1 MEYEHVD
8 GKDKG
13 KIVLYALSTC
23 VWCRRTKKLLGELGV
38 AYDFVFIDQ
47 KSSEEKELYKDEIR
61 KHNPRCSYPTLVLND
76 ERCIV
81 GYQASEIRGALS
93 G

>member
-8 GKDKG
+8 GIDKG

-23 VWCRRTKKLLGELGV
+23 IWCRRTKKLLGELEV
-38 AYDFVFIDQ
+38 AYDFVFVDQ
-47 KSSEEKELYKDEIR
+47 KTSEEKEQYKDEIR
-61 KHNPRCSYPTLVLND
+61 KHNPRCSYPTMVLND

-81 GYQASEIRGALS
+81 GYQDAEIREALS

>member
-8 GKDKG
+8 GREKG

-47 KSSEEKELYKDEIR
+47 KSSEERELYKDEIR
-61 KHNPRCSYPTLVLND
+61 KHNPKCSYPTMVLND

-81 GYQASEIRGALS
+81 GYQDTEIREALS
-93 G
+93 

>member
-23 VWCRRTKKLLGELGV
+23 IWCRRTKKLLGELGV
-38 AYDFVFIDQ
+38 AYDFVFVDQ
-47 KSSEEKELYKDEIR
+47 KSAAEKEMYKDEIR
-61 KHNPRCSYPTLVLND
+61 KHNPKCSYPTLVLND

-81 GYQASEIRGALS
+81 GYQDRDIREALS
-93 G
+93 

>member
-8 GKDKG
+8 GREKG

-47 KSSEEKELYKDEIR
+47 KSSEEKELYNAQILRIMQK
-61 KHNPRCSYPTLVLND
+61 
-76 ERCIV
+76 
-81 GYQASEIRGALS
+81 ASA
-93 G
+93 

>member
-8 GKDKG
+8 GREKG

-38 AYDFVFIDQ
+38 AYDYVFIDQ
-47 KSSEEKELYKDEIR
+47 KSGEERELYKDEIR

-81 GYQASEIRGALS
+81 GYQDEEIREALS
-93 G
+93 

>member
-8 GKDKG
+8 GREKG

-61 KHNPRCSYPTLVLND
+61 KHNPKCSYPTLVLND

-81 GYQASEIRGALS
+81 GYQDTEIREALS
-93 G
+93 

>member
-8 GKDKG
+8 GREKG

-47 KSSEEKELYKDEIR
+47 KSGEERELYKDEIR
-61 KHNPRCSYPTLVLND
+61 KHNPKCSYPTLVLND

-81 GYQASEIRGALS
+81 GYQDREIREAFS
-93 G
+93 

>member
-47 KSSEEKELYKDEIR
+47 KSATEREAYKDEIR

-81 GYQASEIRGALS
+81 GFQDTEIREALS

>member
-8 GKDKG
+8 GREKG

-47 KSSEEKELYKDEIR
+47 KSSEERELYKDEIR

-81 GYQASEIRGALS
+81 GYQDTEIREALS
-93 G
+93 